1 MIAVSSLP
9 LFVVC
14 PRAFYFKETLPLVKG
29 KGSKHKSARTASAVR
44 SMSSVTPPT
53 ITRNLESPWL
63 GMRGQCKFLSENG
76 LRYPAVFHRTN
87 GAKPAPE
94 DILKLSCYSL
104 LLENCPEGRVL
115 DPASGEIV
123 PVTISEPMRRGA
135 LAVLEGA
142 KRVLALDSPPKGKKG
157 ETCKGCRYRFPC
169 SFHEESPPDEDP
181 WITPEQEDD
190 EEGPTAGTLPLYLQ
204 DQGAKLGITGDTF
217 RVTKDDKTLK
227 TLPVSDVSQVVVFG
241 NVQISSQ
248 ALRKAFERGIPVLF
262 YTGGFNFTGLAR
274 GLACHNS
281 RIRPAQFASIA
292 DPDKVSLIA
301 KAIVEAKIANSRTL
315 LMRNGSRT
323 DVTKTMKTLQ
333 ERTVGA
339 AGVEQLRGLEGSAAR
354 LYFQELG
361 SLLKIR
367 ATAQGFSFGK
377 RNRRPPADPVNALL
391 SFGYSLLIREFTVA
405 AEAVGLDPMHGYYHA
420 SRAMRPALA
429 LDLMEPFRPLVA
441 DSLAVTLLNK
451 GILGMDDFRRKEKAC
466 FLTRQG
472 RKTYIEQYE
481 MRLNTKINY
490 NGAGSISYRNAIRK
504 AVQDLKAFLLGIQPE
519 YRPLKVR

>member
-9 LFVVC
+9 LFVIC
-14 PRAFYFKETLPLVKG
+14 PRAFYFKESSPSVK
-29 KGSKHKSARTASAVR
+29 SKKEMPKASRPYSRQQFMKAII
-44 SMSSVTPPT
+44 PPT
-53 ITRNLESPWL
+53 STRTLESPWL

-76 LRYPAVFHRTN
+76 IRYPTVFHRTN
-87 GAKPAPE
+87 GVKPAPE

-123 PVTISEPMRRGA
+123 PVRINEPMRRGA

-142 KRVLALDSPPKGKKG
+142 KRVLVSDSPPKGKKAG
-157 ETCKGCRYRFPC
+157 ICKGCRYRFPC
-169 SFHEESPPDEDP
+169 SMHEENPSDEDP
-181 WITPEQEDD
+181 WITPEQDDDSED
-190 EEGPTAGTLPLYLQ
+190 PTAGTLPLYLQ
-204 DQGAKLGITGDTF
+204 DQGAKLGVTGDTF

-227 TLPVSDVSQVVVFG
+227 NLPVADVNQIVVFG

-248 ALRKAFERGIPVLF
+248 ALRKAFERGVPVLF

-281 RIRPAQFASIA
+281 RIRPAQFTSIA
-292 DPDKVSLIA
+292 DQDKVSLIA
-301 KAIVEAKIANSRTL
+301 KAVVEAKIANSRIFL
-315 LMRNGSRT
+315 LRNGSKAET
-323 DVTKTMKTLQ
+323 TKTMKTLQ
-333 ERTVGA
+333 QKTASAV
-339 AGVEQLRGLEGSAAR
+339 GVEQLRGLEGSAAR

-361 SLLKIR
+361 SLLKTR

-391 SFGYSLLIREFTVA
+391 SFGYSLLVREFTVA
-405 AEAVGLDPMHGYYHA
+405 TEAVGLDPMHGFYHA

-429 LDLMEPFRPLVA
+429 LDLMEPFRPLIA

-451 GILGMDDFRRKEKAC
+451 GILGMEDFRRKEKAC
-466 FLTRQG
+466 FLTRQA

-481 MRLNTKINY
+481 RRLNTKVDY
-490 NGAGSISYRNAIRK
+490 NGSGSISYRNAIRK
-504 AVQDLKAFLLGIQPE
+504 AVQDLKSFLLGTQPE
-519 YRPLKVR
+519 YRPLRVR